1 MYVFYYK
8 MASDLPSEFDAV
20 VLGTGMPESI
30 VAAAF
35 SRIGKSVLHL
45 DRNQYYS
52 GDWTS
57 FNFQGIEK
65 WAQQIKGELSDDGQV
80 KRPDVDEVNLLED
93 GEILVQLPLT
103 SNHFSQAEFEYF
115 VSSGQAMNQD
125 QKIKCSNQSENSK
138 DFSNQSE
145 ISKESIGDQTATA
158 DFNTENSDTHAMQ
171 SDKTVEA
178 VNVEKTEI
186 EEGVSGLVI
195 DTKDSNKDD
204 TCSTEGAE
212 GTLEDDSKVKESDAL
227 ESSQK
232 ENMTNAPEIVVEQD
246 SSGGVTMTENKEE
259 DTLGWTKEKLQS
271 EWRRFNLDLSPK
283 VVYSGGDMVE
293 LLISSDIAK
302 YCEFKTVTR
311 LLTLMNGDIEQVPCS
326 RADVFSSKKLSMLEK
341 RMLMKFLQS
350 CMQFD
355 TNPSEFKDY
364 LERPFTELLASWKPK
379 LTPNIQ
385 YYIQHSIAMATDS
398 TTTTQALV
406 QMKKFFKSLGRYGNT
421 AFLWSLYGSGE
432 LPQSFCRLC
441 AVFGGTYI
449 LNMSVSSLIVG
460 QKEKRCTGVITTA
473 GQKIKCKWL
482 FMESSYAPKEY
493 IQSEKHRNMSRAII
507 LADKPLLN
515 SESHELSM
523 MSIPSSED
531 GERPVQLIE
540 LPPSSMASPK
550 GVYVF
555 HLTRLA
561 KDSCSPKEDLSA
573 IVNTLFTT
581 TDSDDRERPCMLWS
595 LYFSQVDTS
604 SPQPTDCTPDNVIL
618 LSGPGTDL
626 DLDRPVCE
634 ARAIFQKVLPEE
646 EFLPK
651 APNPEDIIYVDDN
664 QASVSESSEK
674 VEYAENAE
682 SGESK
687 GDDSNEPVDAPM
699 GTSIDNQGCNNATNE
714 ANDISVDTNEGK
726 AGADQTKEEVDGS
739 HCSPI
744 IEGETSAKTADT
756 NVEKEGVSQ

>member
-1 MYVFYYK
+1 
-8 MASDLPSEFDAV
+8 
-20 VLGTGMPESI
+20 
-30 VAAAF
+30 
-35 SRIGKSVLHL
+35 
-45 DRNQYYS
+45 
-52 GDWTS
+52 
-57 FNFQGIEK
+57 
-65 WAQQIKGELSDDGQV
+65 
-80 KRPDVDEVNLLED
+80 
-93 GEILVQLPLT
+93 
-103 SNHFSQAEFEYF
+103 
-115 VSSGQAMNQD
+115 
-125 QKIKCSNQSENSK
+125 
-138 DFSNQSE
+138 
-145 ISKESIGDQTATA
+145 
-158 DFNTENSDTHAMQ
+158 
-171 SDKTVEA
+171 
-178 VNVEKTEI
+178 
-186 EEGVSGLVI
+186 
-195 DTKDSNKDD
+195 
-204 TCSTEGAE
+204 
-212 GTLEDDSKVKESDAL
+212 
-227 ESSQK
+227 
-232 ENMTNAPEIVVEQD
+232 
-246 SSGGVTMTENKEE
+246 
-259 DTLGWTKEKLQS
+259 
-271 EWRRFNLDLSPK
+271 
-283 VVYSGGDMVE
+283 
-293 LLISSDIAK
+293 
-302 YCEFKTVTR
+302 
-311 LLTLMNGDIEQVPCS
+311 
-326 RADVFSSKKLSMLEK
+326 
-341 RMLMKFLQS
+341 
-350 CMQFD
+350 
-355 TNPSEFKDY
+355 
-364 LERPFTELLASWKPK
+364 
-379 LTPNIQ
+379 
-385 YYIQHSIAMATDS
+385 
-398 TTTTQALV
+398 
-406 QMKKFFKSLGRYGNT
+406 MKKFFKSLGRYGNT

-664 QASVSESSEK
+664 QASVGESSEK